1 MCYIP
6 LIPLRSTPT
15 FALSSPYMSFT
26 QYESHT
32 TTSYQT
38 DNLEVG
44 FGMGEVRLMKE
55 NLISSF
61 FFFIFGLIYRSYSLV
76 RYVRL

>member
-6 LIPLRSTPT
+6 LVPLRSTPT
-15 FALSSPYMSFT
+15 FALSSLYMSFT

-32 TTSYQT
+32 TTGYQT

-61 FFFIFGLIYRSYSLV
+61 FIFGLIYRRYSLV

>member
-6 LIPLRSTPT
+6 LVPLRSTPT

-32 TTSYQT
+32 TTGYQT

-61 FFFIFGLIYRSYSLV
+61 FFLSLGLFIGVIL
-76 RYVRL
+76 

>member
-6 LIPLRSTPT
+6 LIPLRSTPA

-26 QYESHT
+26 QNEPHT
-32 TTSYQT
+32 TIGYQT
-38 DNLEVG
+38 DNQEVG
-44 FGMGEVRLMKE
+44 FGMGDVRLMKE

-61 FFFIFGLIYRSYSLV
+61 FFLSLALFIGVIL
-76 RYVRL
+76 

>member
-1 MCYIP
+1 MLHSP
-6 LIPLRSTPT
+6 RSTPT

-26 QYESHT
+26 QYEPHT
-32 TTSYQT
+32 TIGYQM
-38 DNLEVG
+38 DNQEVG

-61 FFFIFGLIYRSYSLV
+61 YFIFIFGLIYRSYSLV